1 LRRFITVA
9 FMIIVCFILQNT
21 VFQTLAMASISPNL
35 LVALT
40 ASLGLMRGK
49 KEGMLVGFFCGFMVD
64 VFYGD
69 LFGFYA
75 LVYMYIGY
83 MNGFFNKIFYDD
95 DIKLP
100 MMMIS
105 VSEFLYSLIIY
116 VFMFLIRTRF
126 EFGYYF
132 IHIILPELV
141 YTIVVTVFL
150 YRIII
155 GINRRLELHEKRS
168 A

>member
-1 LRRFITVA
+1 MRRIITVA
-9 FMIIVCFILQNT
+9 FLIVVCFILQNT

-40 ASLGLMRGK
+40 ASFGLMRGR
-49 KEGMLVGFFCGFMVD
+49 KEGMLVGFFCGCMVD
-64 VFYGD
+64 IFYGD

-95 DIKLP
+95 DLKLP

-150 YRIII
+150 YRIVN